1 MRQKISDK
9 FYHLPPLLRLFVQ
22 PKKLLCARVDFIS
35 FGRKKSNKS
44 LVAFLLSQLDVG
56 HIDAGFGV
64 KKIPKNQGN
73 QVKKKTTRKLKNS
86 PCITTE
92 NQPKNREDSSSSRP
106 DPGAD

>member
-1 MRQKISDK
+1 M
-9 FYHLPPLLRLFVQ
+9 LRLFVQ

-73 QVKKKTTRKLKNS
+73 QVKKNHTKTEKFAVHHNTKSTKKIGRIRLLLVL
-86 PCITTE
+86 ILALT
-92 NQPKNREDSSSSRP
+92 DL
-106 DPGAD
+106 